1 MKSSKITSA
10 EIADMKISALPTRPT
25 APAEFGGRGYTAAQ
39 MKEAFDK
46 LPLYVIERFNALIDD
61 IREEGGGSITDA
73 IPTGI
78 TEAPTLK
85 DMLADIKSGEMCA
98 YLKAPSGT
106 LSEYLLTLRQDIDKI
121 AEHLKITL

>member
-1 MKSSKITSA
+1 
-10 EIADMKISALPTRPT
+10 MKISALPTRPT

-46 LPLYVIERFNALIDD
+46 LPLYIIERFNALIDD
-61 IREEGGGSITDA
+61 ILEEGGGSITDA

-78 TEAPTLK
+78 KNSHTLK